1 MKQISLWE
9 LNGRGIKH
17 AVKTVRMWCEYKGDA
32 VTLEMLENGIRVTNP
47 MVMKGD
53 TDLYDKDSQ

>member
-1 MKQISLWE
+1 
-9 LNGRGIKH
+9 
-17 AVKTVRMWCEYKGDA
+17 MWCEYKGDA